1 MLGKGRLQFPEF
13 LSSAVAY
20 YSARLPLT
28 VELPWS
34 FTLAAHLLWSKSM
47 SGVARDQ
54 DVDIDLGQLVRAVWA
69 RRLRILAITLA
80 GAGIAFTGAKIM
92 SPQYRSETRILIEP
106 RAPAFASTQQVND
119 AGAGPLMDELNIA
132 SQVQLLQSADLLKK
146 VINDLK
152 LYNLPEFDDA
162 ANGSAMSSI
171 MVKLH
176 LKKNPMENPPEER
189 VIDAFVERLQVY
201 QVPGSRVIGISF
213 TSKDPKLAAA
223 IPNAMANVYLS
234 TQSGAKLDSNSE
246 ATRWLEP
253 EIEGLRRKV
262 SEAEKKVAEYRT
274 SHGLLQTN
282 GTTTFPAQQL
292 NDISAEL
299 TRVRG
304 DKANAEARAQAVRN
318 ALSSG
323 EASDTLPDIMSSQAI
338 QRLKATESGL
348 QSQISDLQT
357 SLLNNHPRLKS
368 LRAQLADIRTQIRQE
383 TQKILTS
390 IENESKVADLRA
402 SELER
407 QSDTVQAN
415 SARAGED
422 EVGLNAL
429 EREATAQRQLLET
442 YLVRYREAASR
453 ADSNSSPADAR
464 IVSKAIE
471 PVDPYFPKVVP
482 IVVVAAVATLIL
494 SAIVTMLAELFSG
507 RALRP
512 VDAAPETIE
521 AETLV
526 EERVAPQAA
535 PVVSAVRK
543 PIQPS
548 MLAIVG
554 DEDEKDVIEDTEA
567 AEKLPED
574 DNEFSVASVADY
586 LTGSRAPLAIAIS
599 PTGDNGSAATV
610 LLTRMLAD
618 AGRRVILI
626 DMTGSGYPT
635 ELMAEDQAA
644 PGVTDLLCGEAA
656 FGDTI
661 HSDRLSLAHVIPQGQ
676 SDVRRAMRVVD
687 RLSLLLDALAAA
699 YDLVVVEC
707 GSADVAGVSRLTRSR
722 DVEIILSLPE
732 IEETIFVTLMTEF
745 QAAGYERV
753 VLMSGG
759 EVAEQTL
766 GRAA

>member
-1 MLGKGRLQFPEF
+1 
-13 LSSAVAY
+13 
-20 YSARLPLT
+20 
-28 VELPWS
+28 
-34 FTLAAHLLWSKSM
+34 M

-69 RRLRILAITLA
+69 RRLRILTITLV
-80 GAGIAFTGAKIM
+80 GAGVAFAGAKIM

-106 RAPAFASTQQVND
+106 RAPAFASTQQAND
-119 AGAGPLMDELNIA
+119 ASAGPLMDELNIA

-162 ANGSAMSSI
+162 ASGSAMSSI
-171 MVKLH
+171 LVKLH
-176 LKKNPMENPPEER
+176 LKKNPLENPPEER

-201 QVPGSRVIGISF
+201 QVPGSRVIGITF

-253 EIEGLRRKV
+253 EIEGLRQKV

-368 LRAQLADIRTQIRQE
+368 LRAQLSDIRTQIRQE
-383 TQKILTS
+383 TQKILAS

-407 QSDTVQAN
+407 QSDTVQAT

-429 EREATAQRQLLET
+429 EREANAQRQLLET

-464 IVSKAIE
+464 IVSRAVE

-482 IVVVAAVATLIL
+482 IVVVAAVATLIM
-494 SAIVTMLAELFSG
+494 SAIVIMLAELFSG

-512 VDAAPETIE
+512 TDAASETIE
-521 AETLV
+521 AEAV
-526 EERVAPQAA
+526 EEKHVPQAA
-535 PVVSAVRK
+535 PIAAAGK
-543 PIQPS
+543 PVQPS
-548 MLAIVG
+548 MLAVVADEEDTIEDVKG
-554 DEDEKDVIEDTEA
+554 ADEAPEDE
-567 AEKLPED
+567 PED

-610 LLTRMLAD
+610 SLTRMLAD
-618 AGRRVILI
+618 AGHRVILI

-635 ELMAEDQAA
+635 ELMAEDPAA
-644 PGVTDLLCGEAA
+644 LGVTDLLCGEAA

-661 HSDRLSLAHVIPQGQ
+661 HGDRLSDAHLIPQGQ
-676 SDVRRAMRVVD
+676 SDVRRAMRGVD

-732 IEETIFVTLMTEF
+732 VEETIFVALMTEF

-753 VLMSGG
+753 VLMSDG
-759 EVAEQTL
+759 EGAEQTL

>member
-1 MLGKGRLQFPEF
+1 
-13 LSSAVAY
+13 
-20 YSARLPLT
+20 
-28 VELPWS
+28 
-34 FTLAAHLLWSKSM
+34 M

-69 RRLRILAITLA
+69 RRLRILTITLV
-80 GAGIAFTGAKIM
+80 GAGVAFAGAKIM

-106 RAPAFASTQQVND
+106 RAPAFASTQQAND
-119 AGAGPLMDELNIA
+119 ASAGPLMDELNIA

-162 ANGSAMSSI
+162 ASGSAMSSI
-171 MVKLH
+171 LVKLH
-176 LKKNPMENPPEER
+176 LKKNPLENPPEER

-201 QVPGSRVIGISF
+201 QVPGSRVIGINF

-253 EIEGLRRKV
+253 EIEGLRGKV

-323 EASDTLPDIMSSQAI
+323 EAFDTLPDIMSSQAI
-338 QRLKATESGL
+338 QRLNGTESSL

-368 LRAQLADIRTQIRQE
+368 LRAQLSDIRTQIRQE
-383 TQKILTS
+383 TQKILAS

-407 QSDTVQAN
+407 QSETVQAT

-429 EREATAQRQLLET
+429 EREANAQRQLLET

-464 IVSKAIE
+464 IVSRAVE

-482 IVVVAAVATLIL
+482 IVVVAAVATLIM
-494 SAIVTMLAELFSG
+494 SAIVIMLAELFSG

-512 VDAAPETIE
+512 TDAASQTIE
-521 AETLV
+521 AEAVV
-526 EERVAPQAA
+526 EEKHMPQAA
-535 PVVSAVRK
+535 PIAAAGGRPV
-543 PIQPS
+543 QPS
-548 MLAIVG
+548 MLAVVADEEDTIEDVKAAEEAP
-554 DEDEKDVIEDTEA
+554 EDE
-567 AEKLPED
+567 PED

-599 PTGDNGSAATV
+599 PTGDSGSAATV
-610 LLTRMLAD
+610 SLTRMLAD

-644 PGVTDLLCGEAA
+644 LGVTDLLCGEAA

-661 HSDRLSLAHVIPQGQ
+661 HGDRFSDAHLIPQGQ
-676 SDVRRAMRVVD
+676 SDVRRAMRGVD

-732 IEETIFVTLMTEF
+732 VEETIFVALMTEF

-759 EVAEQTL
+759 KGAEQAL

>member
-1 MLGKGRLQFPEF
+1 
-13 LSSAVAY
+13 
-20 YSARLPLT
+20 
-28 VELPWS
+28 
-34 FTLAAHLLWSKSM
+34 M

-69 RRLRILAITLA
+69 RRLRILTITLV
-80 GAGIAFTGAKIM
+80 GAGVAFAGAKIM

-106 RAPAFASTQQVND
+106 RAPAFASTQQAND
-119 AGAGPLMDELNIA
+119 ASSGPLMDELNIA

-162 ANGSAMSSI
+162 ASGSAMSSI
-171 MVKLH
+171 LVKLH
-176 LKKNPMENPPEER
+176 LKKNPLENPPEER

-201 QVPGSRVIGISF
+201 QVPGSRVIGITF

-253 EIEGLRRKV
+253 EIEGLRQKV

-323 EASDTLPDIMSSQAI
+323 EASDTLPDIMSSQTI

-368 LRAQLADIRTQIRQE
+368 LRAQLSDIRTQIRQE
-383 TQKILTS
+383 TQKILAS

-407 QSDTVQAN
+407 QSDTVQAT

-429 EREATAQRQLLET
+429 EREANAQRQLLET

-464 IVSKAIE
+464 IVSRAVE

-482 IVVVAAVATLIL
+482 IVVVAAVATLIM
-494 SAIVTMLAELFSG
+494 SAIVIMLAELFSG

-512 VDAAPETIE
+512 TDAASETIE
-521 AETLV
+521 AEAV
-526 EERVAPQAA
+526 VAEKHVPQAA
-535 PVVSAVRK
+535 PIAAAGK
-543 PIQPS
+543 PVQPS
-548 MLAIVG
+548 MLAVVADEEDTIEDVKVADLG
-554 DEDEKDVIEDTEA
+554 PEDE
-567 AEKLPED
+567 PED

-610 LLTRMLAD
+610 SLTRMLAD
-618 AGRRVILI
+618 AGHRVILI

-635 ELMAEDQAA
+635 ELMAEDPAA
-644 PGVTDLLCGEAA
+644 LGVTDLLCGEAA

-661 HSDRLSLAHVIPQGQ
+661 HGDRLSDAHLIPQGQ
-676 SDVRRAMRVVD
+676 SDVRRAMRGVD

-732 IEETIFVTLMTEF
+732 VEETIFVALMMEF

-759 EVAEQTL
+759 EGAEQTL

>member
-1 MLGKGRLQFPEF
+1 
-13 LSSAVAY
+13 
-20 YSARLPLT
+20 
-28 VELPWS
+28 
-34 FTLAAHLLWSKSM
+34 M

-69 RRLRILAITLA
+69 RRLRILAITLV
-80 GAGIAFTGAKIM
+80 GAGVAFAGAKIM

-106 RAPAFASTQQVND
+106 RAPAFASTQQAND
-119 AGAGPLMDELNIA
+119 SSAGPLMDELNIA

-162 ANGSAMSSI
+162 ASGSAMSSI
-171 MVKLH
+171 LVKLH
-176 LKKNPMENPPEER
+176 LKKNPLENPPEER

-201 QVPGSRVIGISF
+201 QVPGSRVIGINF

-253 EIEGLRRKV
+253 EIEGMRLKV

-338 QRLKATESGL
+338 QRLKGTESGL

-368 LRAQLADIRTQIRQE
+368 LRAQLSDIRSQIRQE
-383 TQKILTS
+383 TQKILAS

-407 QSDTVQAN
+407 QSETVQAT

-429 EREATAQRQLLET
+429 EREANAQRQLLET

-464 IVSKAIE
+464 IVSRAVE

-482 IVVVAAVATLIL
+482 IVVVAAVATLIM

-512 VDAAPETIE
+512 TDASPETIE
-521 AETLV
+521 AEAVL
-526 EERVAPQAA
+526 EEKHVPRAA
-535 PVVSAVRK
+535 PIATAAGK
-543 PIQPS
+543 PVQPS
-548 MLAIVG
+548 MLAVVADEEDTIEDVKAA
-554 DEDEKDVIEDTEA
+554 DVAPEDE
-567 AEKLPED
+567 PED
-574 DNEFSVASVADY
+574 DNEFSIASVADY

-610 LLTRMLAD
+610 SLTRMLAD
-618 AGRRVILI
+618 AGHRVILI

-635 ELMAEDQAA
+635 ELMAEDPAA
-644 PGVTDLLCGEAA
+644 LGVTDLLCGEAA

-661 HSDRLSLAHVIPQGQ
+661 HGDRLSDAHLIPQGQ
-676 SDVRRAMRVVD
+676 SDVRRAMRGVD

-707 GSADVAGVSRLTRSR
+707 GSADVVGVSRLTRSR

-732 IEETIFVTLMTEF
+732 VEETIFVALMTEF

-759 EVAEQTL
+759 EGAEQTL

>member
-1 MLGKGRLQFPEF
+1 
-13 LSSAVAY
+13 
-20 YSARLPLT
+20 
-28 VELPWS
+28 
-34 FTLAAHLLWSKSM
+34 M

-69 RRLRILAITLA
+69 RRLRILTITLV
-80 GAGIAFTGAKIM
+80 GAGVAFAGAKIM
-92 SPQYRSETRILIEP
+92 SPQYRTETRILIEP
-106 RAPAFASTQQVND
+106 RAPAFASTQQIND
-119 AGAGPLMDELNIA
+119 ASAGPLMDELNIA

-162 ANGSAMSSI
+162 ASGSAMSSI
-171 MVKLH
+171 LVKLH
-176 LKKNPMENPPEER
+176 LKKNPLENPPEER

-201 QVPGSRVIGISF
+201 QVPGSRVIGINF

-274 SHGLLQTN
+274 AHGLLQTN

-338 QRLKATESGL
+338 QRLKGTESGL

-368 LRAQLADIRTQIRQE
+368 LRAQLSDIRTQIRQE
-383 TQKILTS
+383 TQKILAS

-407 QSDTVQAN
+407 QSDTVQAT

-429 EREATAQRQLLET
+429 EREANAQRQLLET

-464 IVSKAIE
+464 IVSKAVE

-482 IVVVAAVATLIL
+482 IVVVAAVATLIM
-494 SAIVTMLAELFSG
+494 SAIVIMLAELFSG

-512 VDAAPETIE
+512 TDLASETIE
-521 AETLV
+521 AEAVV
-526 EERVAPQAA
+526 EEKHIPQATPIA
-535 PVVSAVRK
+535 ATAGKPV
-543 PIQPS
+543 QPS
-548 MLAIVG
+548 MLAVVAEEEDTIEDVKVA
-554 DEDEKDVIEDTEA
+554 DEAPEDE
-567 AEKLPED
+567 PED

-599 PTGDNGSAATV
+599 PTGDSGSAATV
-610 LLTRMLAD
+610 SLTRMLAD
-618 AGRRVILI
+618 AGHRVILI

-635 ELMAEDQAA
+635 ELMAEDPATL
-644 PGVTDLLCGEAA
+644 GVTDLLCGEAA

-661 HSDRLSLAHVIPQGQ
+661 HGDRLSDAHLIPQGQ
-676 SDVRRAMRVVD
+676 SDVRRAMRGVD

-732 IEETIFVTLMTEF
+732 VEETIFVALMTEF

-759 EVAEQTL
+759 EAAEQTL

>member
-1 MLGKGRLQFPEF
+1 
-13 LSSAVAY
+13 
-20 YSARLPLT
+20 
-28 VELPWS
+28 
-34 FTLAAHLLWSKSM
+34 M
-47 SGVARDQ
+47 SGVVRDQ

-69 RRLRILAITLA
+69 RRLRILTITLA
-80 GAGIAFTGAKIM
+80 AAGVAFAGAKII

-106 RAPAFASTQQVND
+106 RAPAFASTQQANE

-171 MVKLH
+171 LVKLH
-176 LKKNPMENPPEER
+176 LKKNPIENPPEER

-201 QVPGSRVIGISF
+201 QVPGSRVIGINF

-234 TQSGAKLDSNSE
+234 TQSGAKLASNSE

-253 EIEGLRRKV
+253 EIENLRQKV

-274 SHGLLQTN
+274 NHGLLQTN

-357 SLLNNHPRLKS
+357 SLLNSHPRLKS
-368 LRAQLADIRTQIRQE
+368 LRAQLSDIRGQIRQE
-383 TQKILTS
+383 TQKILAS
-390 IENESKVADLRA
+390 IENEAKVADLRA

-407 QSDTVQAN
+407 QKDAVQAN

-429 EREATAQRQLLET
+429 EREANAQRQLLET

-464 IVSKAIE
+464 IVSRAIE

-507 RALRP
+507 RALRA
-512 VDAAPETIE
+512 VDMSRDAVK
-521 AETLV
+521 AET
-526 EERVAPQAA
+526 VAEDREVAQAA
-535 PVVSAVRK
+535 PAARRPV
-543 PIQPS
+543 QPS
-548 MLAIVG
+548 MLAVVT
-554 DEDEKDVIEDTEA
+554 EDDGKDGIEETAAA
-567 AEKLPED
+567 AEAPED
-574 DNEFSVASVADY
+574 DNEFSIASVADY

-599 PTGDNGSAATV
+599 PAGDNGSAATV
-610 LLTRMLAD
+610 ALTRMLAG

-635 ELMAEDQAA
+635 ELMAEDQTAL
-644 PGVTDLLCGEAA
+644 GVTDLLCGEAA

-661 HSDRLSLAHVIPQGQ
+661 HGDRLSDAHLIPQGQ
-676 SDVRRAMRVVD
+676 SDVRRAMRGVD

-699 YDLVVVEC
+699 YDVVVVEC
-707 GSADVAGVSRLTRSR
+707 GAADVAGVSRLTRSR
-722 DVEIILSLPE
+722 DVEIILSLPQL
-732 IEETIFVTLMTEF
+732 EETIFVTLMTEF
-745 QAAGYERV
+745 QAAGYQRV

-759 EVAEQTL
+759 QADEQEL
-766 GRAA
+766 GQAA

>member
-1 MLGKGRLQFPEF
+1 
-13 LSSAVAY
+13 
-20 YSARLPLT
+20 
-28 VELPWS
+28 
-34 FTLAAHLLWSKSM
+34 M

-69 RRLRILAITLA
+69 RRLRILTITLV
-80 GAGIAFTGAKIM
+80 GAGVAFAGAKIM

-106 RAPAFASTQQVND
+106 RAPAFASTQQAND
-119 AGAGPLMDELNIA
+119 ASAGPLMDELNIA

-162 ANGSAMSSI
+162 ASGSAMSSI
-171 MVKLH
+171 LVKLH
-176 LKKNPMENPPEER
+176 LKKNPLENPPEER

-201 QVPGSRVIGISF
+201 QVPGSRVIGITF

-234 TQSGAKLDSNSE
+234 TQSSAKLDSNSE

-253 EIEGLRRKV
+253 EIEGLRQKV
-262 SEAEKKVAEYRT
+262 SEAERKVAEYRT

-338 QRLKATESGL
+338 QRLKGTESGL

-368 LRAQLADIRTQIRQE
+368 LRAQLSDIRTQIRQE
-383 TQKILTS
+383 TQKILAS

-407 QSDTVQAN
+407 QSETVQAT

-429 EREATAQRQLLET
+429 EREANAQRQLLET

-464 IVSKAIE
+464 IVSRAVE

-482 IVVVAAVATLIL
+482 IVVVAAVATLIM

-512 VDAAPETIE
+512 TDAASETLE
-521 AETLV
+521 AEAVV
-526 EERVAPQAA
+526 EEKHVPQAA
-535 PVVSAVRK
+535 PIAAAAGKPVR
-543 PIQPS
+543 PS
-548 MLAIVG
+548 MLAVVADEEDTIEDVKAA
-554 DEDEKDVIEDTEA
+554 DVAPEDE
-567 AEKLPED
+567 PED

-610 LLTRMLAD
+610 SLTRMLAD
-618 AGRRVILI
+618 AGHRVILI

-635 ELMAEDQAA
+635 ELMAEDTAA
-644 PGVTDLLCGEAA
+644 LGVTDLLCGEAA

-661 HSDRLSLAHVIPQGQ
+661 HGDRLSDAHLIPQGQ
-676 SDVRRAMRVVD
+676 SDVRRARRGVD

-732 IEETIFVTLMTEF
+732 VEETIFVALMTEF

-759 EVAEQTL
+759 EGAEQAL

>member
-1 MLGKGRLQFPEF
+1 
-13 LSSAVAY
+13 
-20 YSARLPLT
+20 
-28 VELPWS
+28 
-34 FTLAAHLLWSKSM
+34 M
-47 SGVARDQ
+47 SGVVRDQ
-54 DVDIDLGQLVRAVWA
+54 DVDIDLGQLARAVWA
-69 RRLRILAITLA
+69 RRLRILTITLVAA
-80 GAGIAFTGAKIM
+80 GAAFAGAKVI

-106 RAPAFASTQQVND
+106 RAPAFANTQQANE

-162 ANGSAMSSI
+162 ASGSAMSSI
-171 MVKLH
+171 LVKLH

-201 QVPGSRVIGISF
+201 QVPGSRVIGINF

-234 TQSGAKLDSNSE
+234 TQSGAKLASNSE

-253 EIEGLRRKV
+253 EIENLRQKV

-274 SHGLLQTN
+274 SYGLLQTN

-304 DKANAEARAQAVRN
+304 DRANAEARAQAVRN

-357 SLLNNHPRLKS
+357 SLLNSHPRLKS
-368 LRAQLADIRTQIRQE
+368 LRAQLSDIRGQIRQE
-383 TQKILTS
+383 TQKILAS
-390 IENESKVADLRA
+390 IENEAKVADLRA

-407 QSDTVQAN
+407 QKDAVQAN

-429 EREATAQRQLLET
+429 EREANAQRQLLET

-464 IVSKAIE
+464 IVSRAIE

-507 RALRP
+507 RALRA
-512 VDAAPETIE
+512 VDASRDTVK
-521 AETLV
+521 AET
-526 EERVAPQAA
+526 VAEDKNVPQAA
-535 PVVSAVRK
+535 SVVAAVRR
-543 PIQPS
+543 PAQPS
-548 MLAIVG
+548 MLAVVT
-554 DEDEKDVIEDTEA
+554 EDDGKDVIEETAA
-567 AEKLPED
+567 AEETPED
-574 DNEFSVASVADY
+574 DNEFSIASVADY

-610 LLTRMLAD
+610 ALTRMLAD
-618 AGRRVILI
+618 TGRRVILI

-635 ELMAEDQAA
+635 ELMAENQVAA
-644 PGVTDLLCGEAA
+644 GITDLLCGEAA

-661 HSDRLSLAHVIPQGQ
+661 HSDRLSDAHLIPQGQ
-676 SDVRRAMRVVD
+676 SEVRRAMRGVD

-707 GSADVAGVSRLTRSR
+707 GAADVAGVSRLTRSR
-722 DVEIILSLPE
+722 DVEIVLSLPE
-732 IEETIFVTLMTEF
+732 MEETIFVTLMTEF

-759 EVAEQTL
+759 EGAEQTL
-766 GRAA
+766 GQAA

>member
-1 MLGKGRLQFPEF
+1 
-13 LSSAVAY
+13 
-20 YSARLPLT
+20 
-28 VELPWS
+28 
-34 FTLAAHLLWSKSM
+34 M

-54 DVDIDLGQLVRAVWA
+54 DVDIDLGQLARAVWA
-69 RRLRILAITLA
+69 RRLRILTITLV
-80 GAGIAFTGAKIM
+80 GAGVAFAGAKIM
-92 SPQYRSETRILIEP
+92 SPQFRSETRILIEP
-106 RAPAFASTQQVND
+106 RAPAFASTQQAND
-119 AGAGPLMDELNIA
+119 ASAGPLMDELNIA

-162 ANGSAMSSI
+162 ANGSAMGSI
-171 MVKLH
+171 LVKLH
-176 LKKNPMENPPEER
+176 LKKNPLENPPEER

-223 IPNAMANVYLS
+223 IPNAMANVYLL

-253 EIEGLRRKV
+253 EIEGLRGKV

-368 LRAQLADIRTQIRQE
+368 LRAQLSDIRTQIRQE
-383 TQKILTS
+383 TQKILAS
-390 IENESKVADLRA
+390 IDNESKVADLRA

-407 QSDTVQAN
+407 QSDTLQAN

-482 IVVVAAVATLIL
+482 IVVVATVATLIL

-507 RALRP
+507 RALRV
-512 VDAAPETIE
+512 VDASRETIE
-521 AETLV
+521 AETLI
-526 EERVAPQAA
+526 EERDTPQAA
-535 PVVSAVRK
+535 PVAAAVRK
-543 PIQPS
+543 PVQPPS
-548 MLAIVG
+548 MLAVVA
-554 DEDEKDVIEDTEA
+554 DEENIIEDVEPTEA
-567 AEKLPED
+567 APED
-574 DNEFSVASVADY
+574 DNEFSIASVADY
-586 LTGSRAPLAIAIS
+586 LTGSRAPLAISIS
-599 PTGDNGSAATV
+599 PTGDSGSAATV

-626 DMTGSGYPT
+626 DMTGSGYAT

-644 PGVTDLLCGEAA
+644 LGVTDLLCGEAA

-661 HSDRLSLAHVIPQGQ
+661 HGDHLSDAHLIPQGQ
-676 SDVRRAMRVVD
+676 SDVRRAMRGVD

-732 IEETIFVTLMTEF
+732 VEETIFVALMTEF
-745 QAAGYERV
+745 QAAGYAHV

-759 EVAEQTL
+759 EEAEQRF
-766 GRAA
+766 GQAA

>member
-1 MLGKGRLQFPEF
+1 
-13 LSSAVAY
+13 
-20 YSARLPLT
+20 
-28 VELPWS
+28 
-34 FTLAAHLLWSKSM
+34 M

-69 RRLRILAITLA
+69 RRLRILTITLV
-80 GAGIAFTGAKIM
+80 GAGVAFAGAKIM

-106 RAPAFASTQQVND
+106 RAPAFASTQQIND
-119 AGAGPLMDELNIA
+119 ASAGPLMDELNIA

-162 ANGSAMSSI
+162 ASGSAMSSI
-171 MVKLH
+171 LVKLH
-176 LKKNPMENPPEER
+176 LKKNPLANPPEER

-201 QVPGSRVIGISF
+201 QVPGSRVIGINF

-253 EIEGLRRKV
+253 EIEGLRQKV

-323 EASDTLPDIMSSQAI
+323 EAFDTLPDIMSSQAI
-338 QRLKATESGL
+338 QRLKGTESGL

-368 LRAQLADIRTQIRQE
+368 LRAQLSDIRTQIRQE
-383 TQKILTS
+383 TQKILAS

-402 SELER
+402 NELER
-407 QSDTVQAN
+407 QSDTAQAN

-429 EREATAQRQLLET
+429 EREANAQRQLLET

-471 PVDPYFPKVVP
+471 PVDPYFPKMVP
-482 IVVVAAVATLIL
+482 IVVVAAVATLIM
-494 SAIVTMLAELFSG
+494 SAIVIMLSELFSG

-512 VDAAPETIE
+512 TDAAPETIE
-521 AETLV
+521 AEAV
-526 EERVAPQAA
+526 AEEKHVSQAA
-535 PVVSAVRK
+535 PTVAAAKK
-543 PIQPS
+543 PVQPS
-548 MLAIVG
+548 MLAVVA
-554 DEDEKDVIEDTEA
+554 DEEDVIEDVKA
-567 AEKLPED
+567 AEEAPED
-574 DNEFSVASVADY
+574 EDENEFSVASVADY

-610 LLTRMLAD
+610 SLTRMLAD

-644 PGVTDLLCGEAA
+644 LGVTDLLCGEAA

-661 HSDRLSLAHVIPQGQ
+661 HGDRLSDAHLIPQGQ
-676 SDVRRAMRVVD
+676 SDVRRAMRGVD

-722 DVEIILSLPE
+722 DIEIILSLPE
-732 IEETIFVTLMTEF
+732 VEETIFVALMTEF

-759 EVAEQTL
+759 EGAEQTL

>member
-1 MLGKGRLQFPEF
+1 
-13 LSSAVAY
+13 
-20 YSARLPLT
+20 
-28 VELPWS
+28 
-34 FTLAAHLLWSKSM
+34 M

-69 RRLRILAITLA
+69 RRLRILAITLV
-80 GAGIAFTGAKIM
+80 GAGVAFAGAKIM

-106 RAPAFASTQQVND
+106 RAPAFASTQQAND
-119 AGAGPLMDELNIA
+119 ASAGPLMDELNIA

-162 ANGSAMSSI
+162 ASGSAMSSI
-171 MVKLH
+171 LVKLH
-176 LKKNPMENPPEER
+176 LKKNPLENPPEER

-201 QVPGSRVIGISF
+201 QVPGSRVIGITF

-234 TQSGAKLDSNSE
+234 TQSSAKLDSNSE

-253 EIEGLRRKV
+253 EIEGLRQKV
-262 SEAEKKVAEYRT
+262 SEAERKVAEYRT

-338 QRLKATESGL
+338 QRLKGTESGL

-368 LRAQLADIRTQIRQE
+368 LRAQLSDIRSQIRQE
-383 TQKILTS
+383 TQKILAS

-429 EREATAQRQLLET
+429 EREANAQRQLLET

-464 IVSKAIE
+464 IVSRAVE

-482 IVVVAAVATLIL
+482 IVVVAAVATLIM
-494 SAIVTMLAELFSG
+494 SAIVIMLAELFSG

-512 VDAAPETIE
+512 TDASPETIE
-521 AETLV
+521 AEAVV
-526 EERVAPQAA
+526 EEKHVPQAA
-535 PVVSAVRK
+535 PIAAAAGK
-543 PIQPS
+543 PVQPS
-548 MLAIVG
+548 MLAVVADEEDTIEDVKVAEEVP
-554 DEDEKDVIEDTEA
+554 EDE
-567 AEKLPED
+567 PED

-610 LLTRMLAD
+610 SLTRMLAD
-618 AGRRVILI
+618 AGHRVILI

-635 ELMAEDQAA
+635 ELMVEDPAVL
-644 PGVTDLLCGEAA
+644 GVTDLLCGEAA

-661 HSDRLSLAHVIPQGQ
+661 HGDRLSDAHLIPQGQ
-676 SDVRRAMRVVD
+676 SDVRRAMRGVD

-732 IEETIFVTLMTEF
+732 VEETIFVALMTEF

-759 EVAEQTL
+759 EGAEQAL

>member
-1 MLGKGRLQFPEF
+1 
-13 LSSAVAY
+13 
-20 YSARLPLT
+20 
-28 VELPWS
+28 
-34 FTLAAHLLWSKSM
+34 M

-69 RRLRILAITLA
+69 RRLRILTITLV
-80 GAGIAFTGAKIM
+80 GAGVAFAGAKIM

-106 RAPAFASTQQVND
+106 RAPAFASTQQAND
-119 AGAGPLMDELNIA
+119 ASAGPLMDELNIA

-162 ANGSAMSSI
+162 ASGSAMSSI
-171 MVKLH
+171 LVKLH
-176 LKKNPMENPPEER
+176 LKKNPLENPPEER

-201 QVPGSRVIGISF
+201 QVPGSRVIGITF

-253 EIEGLRRKV
+253 EIEGLRQKV

-368 LRAQLADIRTQIRQE
+368 LRAQLSDIRTQIRQE
-383 TQKILTS
+383 TQKILAS

-407 QSDTVQAN
+407 QSDTVQAT

-429 EREATAQRQLLET
+429 EREANAQRQLLET

-464 IVSKAIE
+464 IVSRAVE

-482 IVVVAAVATLIL
+482 IVVVAAVATLIM
-494 SAIVTMLAELFSG
+494 SAIVIMLAELFSG

-512 VDAAPETIE
+512 TDAASETIE
-521 AETLV
+521 AEAV
-526 EERVAPQAA
+526 EEKHVPQAA
-535 PVVSAVRK
+535 PIAAAGK
-543 PIQPS
+543 PVQPS
-548 MLAIVG
+548 MLAVVADEEDTIEDVKG
-554 DEDEKDVIEDTEA
+554 ADEAPEDE
-567 AEKLPED
+567 PED

-610 LLTRMLAD
+610 SLTRMLAY
-618 AGRRVILI
+618 AGHRVILI

-635 ELMAEDQAA
+635 ELMAEDPAA
-644 PGVTDLLCGEAA
+644 LGVTDLLCGEAA

-661 HSDRLSLAHVIPQGQ
+661 HGDRLSDAHLIPQGQ
-676 SDVRRAMRVVD
+676 SDVRRAMRGVD

-732 IEETIFVTLMTEF
+732 VEETIFVALMTEF

-759 EVAEQTL
+759 EGAEQTL

>member
-1 MLGKGRLQFPEF
+1 
-13 LSSAVAY
+13 
-20 YSARLPLT
+20 
-28 VELPWS
+28 
-34 FTLAAHLLWSKSM
+34 M

-69 RRLRILAITLA
+69 RRMRILTITLL
-80 GAGIAFTGAKIM
+80 GAGVAFAGAKIM

-106 RAPAFASTQQVND
+106 RAPAFASTQQAND
-119 AGAGPLMDELNIA
+119 ASAGPLMDELNIA

-162 ANGSAMSSI
+162 ASGSAMSSI
-171 MVKLH
+171 LVKLH
-176 LKKNPMENPPEER
+176 LKKNPLENPPEER

-253 EIEGLRRKV
+253 EIEGMRLKV

-318 ALSSG
+318 ALKSG

-338 QRLKATESGL
+338 QRLKGTESGL

-368 LRAQLADIRTQIRQE
+368 LRAQLSDIRSQIRQE
-383 TQKILTS
+383 TQKILAS

-407 QSDTVQAN
+407 QSDTVQAT

-429 EREATAQRQLLET
+429 EREANAQRQLLET

-464 IVSKAIE
+464 IVSKAVE

-482 IVVVAAVATLIL
+482 IVVVAAVATLIM
-494 SAIVTMLAELFSG
+494 SAIVIMLAELFSG

-512 VDAAPETIE
+512 TDAASETIE
-521 AETLV
+521 AEAIV
-526 EERVAPQAA
+526 EERHVPQAA
-535 PVVSAVRK
+535 PIAAAAGK
-543 PIQPS
+543 PVQPS
-548 MLAIVG
+548 MLTVVADEEDTIENVKAA
-554 DEDEKDVIEDTEA
+554 DEAPEDE
-567 AEKLPED
+567 PED

-610 LLTRMLAD
+610 SLTRMLAD
-618 AGRRVILI
+618 AGHRVILI

-635 ELMAEDQAA
+635 ELMAEDPAA
-644 PGVTDLLCGEAA
+644 LGVTDLLCGEAA

-661 HSDRLSLAHVIPQGQ
+661 HGDRLSDAHLIPQGQ
-676 SDVRRAMRVVD
+676 SDVRRAMRGVD

-732 IEETIFVTLMTEF
+732 VEETIFVALMTEF

-759 EVAEQTL
+759 EGAEQTL

>member
-1 MLGKGRLQFPEF
+1 
-13 LSSAVAY
+13 
-20 YSARLPLT
+20 
-28 VELPWS
+28 
-34 FTLAAHLLWSKSM
+34 M

-69 RRLRILAITLA
+69 RRLRILTITLV
-80 GAGIAFTGAKIM
+80 GAGVAFAGAKIM

-106 RAPAFASTQQVND
+106 RAPAFASTQQAND
-119 AGAGPLMDELNIA
+119 ASAGPLMDELNIA

-162 ANGSAMSSI
+162 ASGSAMSSI
-171 MVKLH
+171 LVKLH
-176 LKKNPMENPPEER
+176 LKKNPLENPPEER

-201 QVPGSRVIGISF
+201 QVPGSRVIGITF

-368 LRAQLADIRTQIRQE
+368 LRAQLSDIRTQIRQE
-383 TQKILTS
+383 TQKILAS

-429 EREATAQRQLLET
+429 EREANAQRQLLET

-464 IVSKAIE
+464 IVSRAVE

-482 IVVVAAVATLIL
+482 IVVVAAVATLIM
-494 SAIVTMLAELFSG
+494 SAIVIMLAELFSG

-512 VDAAPETIE
+512 TDAASETIE
-521 AETLV
+521 AEAVV
-526 EERVAPQAA
+526 EEKHVPQAA
-535 PVVSAVRK
+535 PIAAAVGK
-543 PIQPS
+543 PVQPS
-548 MLAIVG
+548 MLAVVADEEDTIEDVKVADEG
-554 DEDEKDVIEDTEA
+554 PEDE
-567 AEKLPED
+567 PED

-610 LLTRMLAD
+610 SLTRMLAD
-618 AGRRVILI
+618 AGHRVILI

-644 PGVTDLLCGEAA
+644 LGVTDLLCGEAA

-661 HSDRLSLAHVIPQGQ
+661 HGDRLSDAHLIPQGQ
-676 SDVRRAMRVVD
+676 SDVRRAMRGVD

-732 IEETIFVTLMTEF
+732 VEETIFVALMTEF

-759 EVAEQTL
+759 EGAEQTL
-766 GRAA
+766 GQAA

>member
-1 MLGKGRLQFPEF
+1 
-13 LSSAVAY
+13 
-20 YSARLPLT
+20 
-28 VELPWS
+28 
-34 FTLAAHLLWSKSM
+34 M

-69 RRLRILAITLA
+69 RRLRILAITLV
-80 GAGIAFTGAKIM
+80 GAGVAFAGAKIM

-106 RAPAFASTQQVND
+106 RAPAFASTQQAND
-119 AGAGPLMDELNIA
+119 ASAGPLMDELNIA

-162 ANGSAMSSI
+162 ASGSAMSSI
-171 MVKLH
+171 LVKLH
-176 LKKNPMENPPEER
+176 LKKNPLENPPEER

-201 QVPGSRVIGISF
+201 QVPGSRVIGITF

-253 EIEGLRRKV
+253 EIEGLRQKV
-262 SEAEKKVAEYRT
+262 SEAERKVAEYRT

-368 LRAQLADIRTQIRQE
+368 LRAQLSDIRTQIRQE
-383 TQKILTS
+383 TQKILAS

-407 QSDTVQAN
+407 QSDTVQAT

-429 EREATAQRQLLET
+429 EREANAQRQLLET

-464 IVSKAIE
+464 IVSKAVE

-482 IVVVAAVATLIL
+482 IVVVAAVATLIM

-512 VDAAPETIE
+512 TDGASETIE
-521 AETLV
+521 AEAVV
-526 EERVAPQAA
+526 EEKRAPRAA
-535 PVVSAVRK
+535 PIAAAAGK
-543 PIQPS
+543 PVQPS
-548 MLAIVG
+548 MLAVVADEEDAIEDVKAAEEVP
-554 DEDEKDVIEDTEA
+554 EDE
-567 AEKLPED
+567 PED
-574 DNEFSVASVADY
+574 ENEFSIASVADY

-610 LLTRMLAD
+610 SLTRMLAD
-618 AGRRVILI
+618 AGHRVILI

-644 PGVTDLLCGEAA
+644 LGVTDLLCGEAA

-661 HSDRLSLAHVIPQGQ
+661 HGDRLSDAHLIPQGQ
-676 SDVRRAMRVVD
+676 SDVRRAMRGVD

-732 IEETIFVTLMTEF
+732 VEETIFVALMTEF

-759 EVAEQTL
+759 EGAEQAL

>member
-1 MLGKGRLQFPEF
+1 
-13 LSSAVAY
+13 
-20 YSARLPLT
+20 
-28 VELPWS
+28 
-34 FTLAAHLLWSKSM
+34 M

-69 RRLRILAITLA
+69 RRLRILTITLV
-80 GAGIAFTGAKIM
+80 GAGVAFAGAKIM

-106 RAPAFASTQQVND
+106 RAPAFASTQQAND
-119 AGAGPLMDELNIA
+119 ASAGPLMDELNIA

-162 ANGSAMSSI
+162 ASGSAMSSI
-171 MVKLH
+171 LVKLH
-176 LKKNPMENPPEER
+176 LKKNPLENPPEER

-201 QVPGSRVIGISF
+201 QVPGSRVIGITF

-234 TQSGAKLDSNSE
+234 TQSSAKLDSNSE

-253 EIEGLRRKV
+253 EIEGLRQKV
-262 SEAEKKVAEYRT
+262 SEAERKVAEYRT

-338 QRLKATESGL
+338 QRLKGTESGL

-368 LRAQLADIRTQIRQE
+368 LRAQLSDIRTQIRQE
-383 TQKILTS
+383 TQKILAS

-407 QSDTVQAN
+407 QSETVQAT

-429 EREATAQRQLLET
+429 EREANAQRQLLET

-464 IVSKAIE
+464 IVSRAVE

-482 IVVVAAVATLIL
+482 IVVVAAVATLIM

-512 VDAAPETIE
+512 TDAASETLE
-521 AETLV
+521 AEAVV
-526 EERVAPQAA
+526 EEKHVPQAA
-535 PVVSAVRK
+535 PIAAAAGKPVR
-543 PIQPS
+543 PS
-548 MLAIVG
+548 MLAVVADEEDTIEDVKAA
-554 DEDEKDVIEDTEA
+554 DVAPEDE
-567 AEKLPED
+567 PED

-610 LLTRMLAD
+610 SLTRMLAD
-618 AGRRVILI
+618 AGHRVILI

-635 ELMAEDQAA
+635 ELMAEDTAA
-644 PGVTDLLCGEAA
+644 LGVTDLLCGEAA

-661 HSDRLSLAHVIPQGQ
+661 HGDRLSDAHLIPQGQ
-676 SDVRRAMRVVD
+676 SDVRRAGRGVD

-732 IEETIFVTLMTEF
+732 VEETIFVALMTEF

-759 EVAEQTL
+759 EGAEQAL

>member
-1 MLGKGRLQFPEF
+1 
-13 LSSAVAY
+13 
-20 YSARLPLT
+20 
-28 VELPWS
+28 
-34 FTLAAHLLWSKSM
+34 M
-47 SGVARDQ
+47 SGVVRDQ
-54 DVDIDLGQLVRAVWA
+54 DVDIDLGQLARAVWA
-69 RRLRILAITLA
+69 RRLRILTITLVAAGVAFA
-80 GAGIAFTGAKIM
+80 GAKLI

-152 LYNLPEFDDA
+152 LYDLPEFDDA
-162 ANGSAMSSI
+162 ANGSAMNSI
-171 MVKLH
+171 LVKLH

-201 QVPGSRVIGISF
+201 QVPGSRVIGINF

-223 IPNAMANVYLS
+223 IPNALANVYLS

-253 EIEGLRRKV
+253 EIENLRQRV

-274 SHGLLQTN
+274 THGLLQTN

-357 SLLNNHPRLKS
+357 SLLNSHPRLKS
-368 LRAQLADIRTQIRQE
+368 LRAQLSDIRGQIRQE
-383 TQKILTS
+383 TQKILAS
-390 IENESKVADLRA
+390 IENEAKVADLRA

-407 QSDTVQAN
+407 QKDTVQAN

-429 EREATAQRQLLET
+429 EREANAQRQLLET

-464 IVSKAIE
+464 IVSRAIE

-512 VDAAPETIE
+512 VDASRDTIE
-521 AETLV
+521 AETV
-526 EERVAPQAA
+526 AEEKDVPQAA
-535 PVVSAVRK
+535 VAIAAVRR
-543 PIQPS
+543 PVQPS
-548 MLAIVG
+548 MLAVVTDDDG
-554 DEDEKDVIEDTEA
+554 TDEVDDVEA
-567 AEKLPED
+567 AEEVPED
-574 DNEFSVASVADY
+574 DDEFSIASVADY
-586 LTGSRAPLAIAIS
+586 LADSRPPLAIAIS

-610 LLTRMLAD
+610 SLTRMLAD
-618 AGRRVILI
+618 AGRRVVLI

-635 ELMAEDQAA
+635 ELMAEDQSAL
-644 PGVTDLLCGEAA
+644 GVTDLLCGEAA

-661 HSDRLSLAHVIPQGQ
+661 HGDRLSDAHLIPQGQ
-676 SDVRRAMRVVD
+676 SNARRAMRGVD

-707 GSADVAGVSRLTRSR
+707 GAADVAGVSRLTRSR
-722 DVEIILSLPE
+722 DVEIILSLPQL
-732 IEETIFVTLMTEF
+732 EETIFVALMTEF

-759 EVAEQTL
+759 QADEQEI
-766 GRAA
+766 GQAA

>member
-1 MLGKGRLQFPEF
+1 
-13 LSSAVAY
+13 
-20 YSARLPLT
+20 
-28 VELPWS
+28 
-34 FTLAAHLLWSKSM
+34 M

-69 RRLRILAITLA
+69 RRLRILTITLV
-80 GAGIAFTGAKIM
+80 GAGVAFAGAKIM

-106 RAPAFASTQQVND
+106 RAPAFASTQQAND
-119 AGAGPLMDELNIA
+119 ASAGPLMDELNIA

-162 ANGSAMSSI
+162 ASGSAMSSI
-171 MVKLH
+171 LVKLH
-176 LKKNPMENPPEER
+176 LKKNPLENPPEER

-201 QVPGSRVIGISF
+201 QVPGSRVIGITF

-253 EIEGLRRKV
+253 EIEGLRQKV

-368 LRAQLADIRTQIRQE
+368 LRAQLSDIRTQIRQE
-383 TQKILTS
+383 TQKILAS

-407 QSDTVQAN
+407 QSDTVQAT

-429 EREATAQRQLLET
+429 EREANAQRQLLET

-464 IVSKAIE
+464 IVSRAVE

-482 IVVVAAVATLIL
+482 IVVVAAVATLIM
-494 SAIVTMLAELFSG
+494 SAIVIMLAELFSG

-512 VDAAPETIE
+512 TDAASETIE
-521 AETLV
+521 AEAV
-526 EERVAPQAA
+526 EEKHVPQAA
-535 PVVSAVRK
+535 PIAAAGK
-543 PIQPS
+543 PVQPS
-548 MLAIVG
+548 MLAVVADEEDTIEDVKG
-554 DEDEKDVIEDTEA
+554 ADEAPEDE
-567 AEKLPED
+567 PED

-610 LLTRMLAD
+610 SLTRMLAD
-618 AGRRVILI
+618 AGHRVILI

-635 ELMAEDQAA
+635 ELMAEDPAA
-644 PGVTDLLCGEAA
+644 LGVTDLLCGEAA

-661 HSDRLSLAHVIPQGQ
+661 HGDRLSDAHLIPQGQ
-676 SDVRRAMRVVD
+676 SDVRRAMRGVD

-732 IEETIFVTLMTEF
+732 VEETIFVALMTEF

-759 EVAEQTL
+759 EGVEQAL

>member
-1 MLGKGRLQFPEF
+1 
-13 LSSAVAY
+13 
-20 YSARLPLT
+20 
-28 VELPWS
+28 
-34 FTLAAHLLWSKSM
+34 M
-47 SGVARDQ
+47 SGVVRDQ
-54 DVDIDLGQLVRAVWA
+54 DVDIDLGQLARAVWA
-69 RRLRILAITLA
+69 RRLRILTITLVAAGVAFA
-80 GAGIAFTGAKIM
+80 GAKLI

-106 RAPAFASTQQVND
+106 RAPAFASTQQAND

-152 LYNLPEFDDA
+152 LYDLPEFDDA
-162 ANGSAMSSI
+162 ANGSAMNSI
-171 MVKLH
+171 LVKLH

-201 QVPGSRVIGISF
+201 QVPGSRVIGINF
-213 TSKDPKLAAA
+213 TSKDPKLAAT

-253 EIEGLRRKV
+253 EIENLRQRV

-274 SHGLLQTN
+274 THGLLQTN

-323 EASDTLPDIMSSQAI
+323 EASDTLPDIISSQAI

-357 SLLNNHPRLKS
+357 SLLNSHPRLKS
-368 LRAQLADIRTQIRQE
+368 LRAQLSDIRGQIRQE
-383 TQKILTS
+383 TQKILAS
-390 IENESKVADLRA
+390 IENEAKVADLRA

-407 QSDTVQAN
+407 QKDTVQAN

-429 EREATAQRQLLET
+429 EREANAQRQLLET

-464 IVSKAIE
+464 IVSRAIE

-512 VDAAPETIE
+512 VDASRDTIE
-521 AETLV
+521 AETV
-526 EERVAPQAA
+526 AEEKDVPQAA
-535 PVVSAVRK
+535 VAIAAVRR
-543 PIQPS
+543 PVQPS
-548 MLAIVG
+548 MLAVVTDDDG
-554 DEDEKDVIEDTEA
+554 TDEVDDVEA
-567 AEKLPED
+567 AEEVPED
-574 DNEFSVASVADY
+574 DNEFSIASVADY
-586 LTGSRAPLAIAIS
+586 LTDSRAPLAIAIS

-610 LLTRMLAD
+610 SLTRMLAD
-618 AGRRVILI
+618 AGRRVVLI

-635 ELMAEDQAA
+635 ELMAEDQSAL
-644 PGVTDLLCGEAA
+644 GVTDLLCGEAA

-661 HSDRLSLAHVIPQGQ
+661 HGDRLSDAHLIPQGQ
-676 SDVRRAMRVVD
+676 SDARRAMRGVD

-707 GSADVAGVSRLTRSR
+707 GAADVAGVSRLTRSR
-722 DVEIILSLPE
+722 DVEIILSLPQL
-732 IEETIFVTLMTEF
+732 EETIFVALMTEF

-753 VLMSGG
+753 VLMSAGQ
-759 EVAEQTL
+759 ADEQEI
-766 GRAA
+766 GQAA

>member
-1 MLGKGRLQFPEF
+1 M
-13 LSSAVAY
+13 SSV
-20 YSARLPLT
+20 
-28 VELPWS
+28 V
-34 FTLAAHLLWSKSM
+34 
-47 SGVARDQ
+47 RDQ
-54 DVDIDLGQLVRAVWA
+54 DVDIDLGQLARAVWA
-69 RRLRILAITLA
+69 RRLRILTITLVAA
-80 GAGIAFTGAKIM
+80 GVAFAGAKII

-106 RAPAFASTQQVND
+106 RAPAFANTQQANE

-171 MVKLH
+171 LVKLH

-201 QVPGSRVIGISF
+201 QVPGSRVIGINF

-234 TQSGAKLDSNSE
+234 TQSGAKLASNSE

-253 EIEGLRRKV
+253 EIENLRQKV

-274 SHGLLQTN
+274 NHGLLQTN

-357 SLLNNHPRLKS
+357 SLLNSHPRLKS
-368 LRAQLADIRTQIRQE
+368 LRAQLSDIRGQIRQE
-383 TQKILTS
+383 TQKILAS
-390 IENESKVADLRA
+390 IENEAKVADLRA

-407 QSDTVQAN
+407 QKDAVQAN

-429 EREATAQRQLLET
+429 EREANAQRQLLET

-464 IVSKAIE
+464 IVSRAIE

-482 IVVVAAVATLIL
+482 IVVVATVATLIL

-512 VDAAPETIE
+512 VDGSRDTVE
-521 AETLV
+521 AET
-526 EERVAPQAA
+526 VAEDKNVPQAA
-535 PVVSAVRK
+535 SVVAAVRR
-543 PIQPS
+543 PVQPS
-548 MLAIVG
+548 MLAVVTENDG
-554 DEDEKDVIEDTEA
+554 KDVIEETAA
-567 AEKLPED
+567 AEETPED
-574 DNEFSVASVADY
+574 DNEFSIASVADY
-586 LTGSRAPLAIAIS
+586 LTGSRASLVIAIS
-599 PTGDNGSAATV
+599 PTGDNGSAVTV
-610 LLTRMLAD
+610 ALTRMLAN
-618 AGRRVILI
+618 AGCRVILI

-635 ELMAEDQAA
+635 ELMAESQVAA
-644 PGVTDLLCGEAA
+644 GITDLLCGEAA

-661 HSDRLSLAHVIPQGQ
+661 HSDRLSDAHLIPQGQ
-676 SDVRRAMRVVD
+676 SDVRRAMRGVD

-707 GSADVAGVSRLTRSR
+707 GAADVAGVSRLTRSR

-732 IEETIFVTLMTEF
+732 MEETIFVTLMTEF

-759 EVAEQTL
+759 EGAEQVL
-766 GRAA
+766 GQAA

>member
-1 MLGKGRLQFPEF
+1 
-13 LSSAVAY
+13 
-20 YSARLPLT
+20 
-28 VELPWS
+28 
-34 FTLAAHLLWSKSM
+34 M

-69 RRLRILAITLA
+69 RRLRILTITLV
-80 GAGIAFTGAKIM
+80 GAGVAFAGAKIM

-106 RAPAFASTQQVND
+106 RAPAFASTQQIND

-162 ANGSAMSSI
+162 ASGSAMGSI
-171 MVKLH
+171 LVKLH
-176 LKKNPMENPPEER
+176 LKKNPLENPPEER

-201 QVPGSRVIGISF
+201 QVPGSRVIGINF

-253 EIEGLRRKV
+253 EIEGLRQKV
-262 SEAEKKVAEYRT
+262 SEAERKVAEYRT

-323 EASDTLPDIMSSQAI
+323 EAFDTLPDIMSSQAI
-338 QRLKATESGL
+338 QRLKGTESGL

-368 LRAQLADIRTQIRQE
+368 LRAQLSDIRTQIRQE
-383 TQKILTS
+383 TQKILAS

-402 SELER
+402 NELER
-407 QSDTVQAN
+407 QSDTAQAN

-429 EREATAQRQLLET
+429 EREANAQRQLLET

-482 IVVVAAVATLIL
+482 IVVVAAVATLII
-494 SAIVTMLAELFSG
+494 SAIAIMLSELFSG

-512 VDAAPETIE
+512 TDAAPETIE
-521 AETLV
+521 AEAFV
-526 EERVAPQAA
+526 EEKHVPQAVA
-535 PVVSAVRK
+535 TVAAAKKPV
-543 PIQPS
+543 QPS
-548 MLAIVG
+548 MLAVVA
-554 DEDEKDVIEDTEA
+554 DEEDVIEHVRA
-567 AEKLPED
+567 AEEAPED
-574 DNEFSVASVADY
+574 EPEDENEFSVASVADY
-586 LTGSRAPLAIAIS
+586 LTGSRASLAIAIS

-610 LLTRMLAD
+610 SLTRMLAD

-635 ELMAEDQAA
+635 ELMAEDRAA
-644 PGVTDLLCGEAA
+644 LGVTDLLCGEAA

-661 HSDRLSLAHVIPQGQ
+661 HGDRLSDAHLIPQGQ
-676 SDVRRAMRVVD
+676 SDVRRAMRGVD

-732 IEETIFVTLMTEF
+732 VEETVFVALMTEF

-759 EVAEQTL
+759 EGAEQTL

>member
-1 MLGKGRLQFPEF
+1 
-13 LSSAVAY
+13 
-20 YSARLPLT
+20 
-28 VELPWS
+28 
-34 FTLAAHLLWSKSM
+34 M
-47 SGVARDQ
+47 SGVVRDQ

-69 RRLRILAITLA
+69 RRVRILTITLA
-80 GAGIAFTGAKIM
+80 AAGVAFAGAKII

-106 RAPAFASTQQVND
+106 RAPAFASTQQASD

-171 MVKLH
+171 LVKLH
-176 LKKNPMENPPEER
+176 LKKNPIENPPEER

-201 QVPGSRVIGISF
+201 QVPGSRVIGINF

-234 TQSGAKLDSNSE
+234 TQSGAKLASNSE

-253 EIEGLRRKV
+253 EIENLRQKV

-274 SHGLLQTN
+274 NHGLLQTN
-282 GTTTFPAQQL
+282 GTTTFPTQQL

-357 SLLNNHPRLKS
+357 SLLNSHPKLKS
-368 LRAQLADIRTQIRQE
+368 LRAQLSDIRGQIRQE
-383 TQKILTS
+383 TQKILAS
-390 IENESKVADLRA
+390 IENEAKVADLRA

-407 QSDTVQAN
+407 QKDAVQAN

-429 EREATAQRQLLET
+429 EREANAQRQLLET

-464 IVSKAIE
+464 IVSRAIE

-507 RALRP
+507 RALRA
-512 VDAAPETIE
+512 VDTSRDAVK
-521 AETLV
+521 AEM
-526 EERVAPQAA
+526 VAEDREVPQAA
-535 PVVSAVRK
+535 PAARRPV
-543 PIQPS
+543 QPS
-548 MLAIVG
+548 MLAVVT
-554 DEDEKDVIEDTEA
+554 EDDGKDVIEETAA
-567 AEKLPED
+567 AEEAPED
-574 DNEFSVASVADY
+574 DNEFSIESVADY

-610 LLTRMLAD
+610 ALTRMLAD

-644 PGVTDLLCGEAA
+644 LGVTDLLCGEAA

-661 HSDRLSLAHVIPQGQ
+661 HGDRLSDAHLIPQGQ
-676 SDVRRAMRVVD
+676 SDVRRAMRGVE

-699 YDLVVVEC
+699 YDVVVVEC
-707 GSADVAGVSRLTRSR
+707 GAADVAGVSRLTRSR
-722 DVEIILSLPE
+722 DVEIILSLPQL
-732 IEETIFVTLMTEF
+732 EETIFVTLMTEF
-745 QAAGYERV
+745 QAAGYQRV

-759 EVAEQTL
+759 QADEQEL
-766 GRAA
+766 GQAA